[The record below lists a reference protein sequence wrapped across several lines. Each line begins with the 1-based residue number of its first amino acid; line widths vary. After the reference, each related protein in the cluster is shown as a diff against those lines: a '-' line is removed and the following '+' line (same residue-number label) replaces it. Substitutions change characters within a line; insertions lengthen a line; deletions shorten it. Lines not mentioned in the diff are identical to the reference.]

1 MDNSSGI
8 KNQRLNPDLS
18 LNFMDLDLIYS
29 TADVPFTYS
38 TTGMSKIIY
47 TVSNICTLSEDFYDK
62 AKRG

>member
-38 TTGMSKIIY
+38 TTAMSKIIY

-62 AKRG
+62 AKRA